1 MPLEVLPYKASAAI
15 PVQYQQNA
23 VVDFAD
29 DRTRAMVAQRAA
41 RTMFSI

>member
-29 DRTRAMVAQRAA
+29 DGRAMVAPKAA
-41 RTMFSI
+41 PSMFSI